1 MNSNFKWHL
10 IEKTTEECG
19 FYVSS
24 SSSSK
29 KKKKKE
35 EEEEEEEEKY
45 RKGINNMNITA
56 SSIKDL
62 NFHWLLWAWLNFL
75 VLVFHFVMLN
85 KL

>member
-1 MNSNFKWHL
+1 MNNNFKWHL

-19 FYVSS
+19 FYVSPK
-24 SSSSK
+24 K

-35 EEEEEEEEKY
+35 EEEEKS